1 MGASGN
7 GCPFLFF
14 APLAST
20 IIVLMGVL
28 REGASAKIASPSAKK
43 VPMPTK
49 FTSPSTEFVPMG
61 DLREGASTKI
71 ASASAKKVP
80 MPTRFASPSTKL
92 VPMGDLR
99 EGASAKIASA
109 STKKVPM
116 PTKFASPSTQF
127 WSLFNKLRQV
137 KDAGHGGWLLFEGL
151 YKKVPPTSGRR
162 NL

>member
-20 IIVLMGVL
+20 IIVPMGVL
-28 REGASAKIASPSAKK
+28 REGASAKI
-43 VPMPTK
+43 
-49 FTSPSTEFVPMG
+49 
-61 DLREGASTKI
+61 
-71 ASASAKKVP
+71 
-80 MPTRFASPSTKL
+80 
-92 VPMGDLR
+92 
-99 EGASAKIASA
+99 
-109 STKKVPM
+109 
-116 PTKFASPSTQF
+116 ASPSTQF